1 MGRGNITLQFAVFAG
16 GHVGFGF
23 ENTGKIMLI
32 GKSKMV
38 GYGLDRVPG
47 VLQKHFSKADFA
59 VQKIGVGR
67 CIVVLLEFPDHF
79 RSGNEQLIA
88 NVINGNRGI
97 YGFVQFCKDLLCNG
111 GTLWLVLGLFSKLH
125 KNIEQEFTGFLVNLV
140 VVYGNLFQ
148 RNDLTHFLEYV
159 SIVEYIGL
167 LQVVFIKYCEEH
179 ITFEIDPDFL
189 KRIILVSVVFV
200 RRTWFQKVNIICL
213 KGVNLLVYNQIAL
226 SRHDVFQNEVCSVR
240 SADAE
245 VWIRVGDSEAFNRQ
259 RDVLGTV
266 VDVGQYLIFQSGKTG
281 NVLLLYMVKR
291 CVFFHNAILPL
302 IF

>member
-97 YGFVQFCKDLLCNG
+97 GILPQC
-111 GTLWLVLGLFSKLH
+111 SKAIG
-125 KNIEQEFTGFLVNLV
+125 KCTGKSGKHFLVFDGENV
-140 VVYGNLFQ
+140 MISNC
-148 RNDLTHFLEYV
+148 
-159 SIVEYIGL
+159 L
-167 LQVVFIKYCEEH
+167 L
-179 ITFEIDPDFL
+179 ID
-189 KRIILVSVVFV
+189 
-200 RRTWFQKVNIICL
+200 
-213 KGVNLLVYNQIAL
+213 
-226 SRHDVFQNEVCSVR
+226 
-240 SADAE
+240 
-245 VWIRVGDSEAFNRQ
+245 
-259 RDVLGTV
+259 
-266 VDVGQYLIFQSGKTG
+266 
-281 NVLLLYMVKR
+281 
-291 CVFFHNAILPL
+291 
-302 IF
+302 